1 MRISELMTRDV
12 KTIDADECLRSAAE
26 RLESSSLGALPV
38 VDRGRLVGLL
48 TDSELSLCSTVHGHD
63 PDVTTVREAMS
74 APLVT
79 CPEDAPLEA
88 GERLM
93 EEHHVSRL
101 VVVDAEQHA
110 VGLLRL
116 DDVASEPL
124 TLLRPGEPLEY
135 LSLYS

>member
-1 MRISELMTRDV
+1 MTRDV
-12 KTIDADECLRSAAE
+12 QTIDADECLRSAAE
-26 RLESSSLGALPV
+26 RLGTSSLGTLPV
-38 VDRGRLVGLL
+38 TDHGRLVGLL

-63 PDVTTVREAMS
+63 PDVTTVREAMTAS
-74 APLVT
+74 LVT

-110 VGLLRL
+110 VGLLLL
-116 DDVASEPL
+116 DDVASEPF
-124 TLLRPGEPLEY
+124 TLLQPGEPLEH

>member
-1 MRISELMTRDV
+1 MRISELMQRDV

-26 RLESSSLGALPV
+26 RLDTACLGALPV
-38 VDRGRLVGLL
+38 TEHGRVVGLL

-63 PDVTTVREAMS
+63 PDVTTVREAMT

-93 EEHHVSRL
+93 EQHHLDRL
-101 VVVDAEQHA
+101 VVVDAEHHA

-116 DDVASEPL
+116 DDVASESL

>member
-1 MRISELMTRDV
+1 MRISELMQRDV
-12 KTIDADECLRSAAE
+12 KTIDADECLSSAAE
-26 RLESSSLGALPV
+26 RLDTASLGALPV
-38 VDRGRLVGLL
+38 TEHGRVVGLL

-63 PDVTTVREAMS
+63 PDVTTVREAMRD
-74 APLVT
+74 PVT

-93 EEHHVSRL
+93 EQHHLNRL
-101 VVVDAEQHA
+101 VVVDAENHA
-110 VGLLRL
+110 VGLLSL